1 MARIYAKK
9 VTITDPQLGEITF
22 DSQDE
27 CNYFLQELV
36 PLRLQKVISGIKVH
50 PVYELQPAFTDGN
63 GKKRKAINYEADFEF
78 FDTRIGR
85 IRVVDIKGWI
95 GQDNAF
101 PIHWKMYDYQYWA
114 FPLEV
119 LKYSKGTG
127 FVPYE
132 DYKAIRK
139 GIVMDARR
147 KAREAKAEAEA
158 LKRAEAQRGKKIARL
173 RALRQKPNPTRAERE
188 RIAQLEEEL
197 RDYIV

>member
-27 CNYFLQELV
+27 CNYFLEVLV
-36 PLRLQKVISGIKVH
+36 IRRLHGEVTGIKVH
-50 PVYELQPAFTDGN
+50 PVYELQPEFVDGN
-63 GKKRKAINYEADFEF
+63 GRKRKAINYEADFEF
-78 FDTRIGR
+78 FDVKLGR
-85 IRVVDIKGWI
+85 IRVVDVKGWI

-101 PIHWKMYDYQYWA
+101 PIHWKLYDYQYRA

-132 DYKAIRK
+132 DYKKIRK
-139 GIVMDARR
+139 GVVMEARR
-147 KAREAKAEAEA
+147 KAREAKDEAETLKKAEAR
-158 LKRAEAQRGKKIARL
+158 RAKKIARL
-173 RALRQKPNPTRAERE
+173 RELMAKASPTKAERE
-188 RIAQLEEEL
+188 RIVQLEEEL
-197 RDYIV
+197 KDYIV

>member
-1 MARIYAKK
+1 MVRIYAKK
-9 VTITDPQLGEITF
+9 VRITDPQLGDITF

-27 CNYFLQELV
+27 ANYFSQELA
-36 PLRLQKVISGIKVH
+36 PLREQGAVRGVKVH
-50 PVYELQPAFTDGN
+50 PVYELQPEFTDGN

-85 IRVVDIKGWI
+85 IRVVDVKGWI

-101 PIHWKMYDYQYWA
+101 PIHWKMYDYLYRD

-158 LKRAEAQRGKKIARL
+158 LKRAEAQRGRKIARL
-173 RALRQKPNPTRAERE
+173 RELRAKASPTRAERE

-197 RDYIV
+197 KDYIV